1 MFHLRLPAALPV
13 TLAVALAACSDSTQ
27 PTDPAAST
35 NEPDLRASGSQQPA
49 GPLALGRAVRGFG
62 GFFLDAQG
70 APTVYLVD
78 ASQRANAAS
87 ALEPWLRAN
96 GKSAAALQV
105 RKGEFAWTDLER
117 WFAKASPAAFGIRGT
132 VYVDADE
139 AANRIRV
146 AVERGTPPEQI
157 RGALVQA
164 GIPAEAI
171 LVTESA
177 PIRALATLRD
187 AVRPTV
193 GGLQINFDPDPG
205 SPGSFVCTLG
215 FNAIAGGQRSFITN
229 SHCTNEQGGTE
240 GTVYGQPLLSGGVI
254 ATEVADPEYLHRGC
268 YASFVCRFSDAARAA
283 YAQGIESSLGD
294 IARTPGPNTTG
305 SQQLTIGGRFTITG
319 EDLSTEFVVGSV
331 LNKVGR
337 TSGWTQGPVSLTC
350 IDVLQS
356 GSRFVKLC
364 QTLVEA
370 NSLGGDSGSPVFALA
385 GSNNVTLAGILWGGG
400 DNVFVFSPLANIER
414 ELGPLTTH

>member
-1 MFHLRLPAALPV
+1 VRMFRLRLPAALPAAI
-13 TLAVALAACSDSTQ
+13 AVALAACSDSTQ
-27 PTDPAAST
+27 PTDPAASPD
-35 NEPDLRASGSQQPA
+35 NPDLRASGSQQPA
-49 GPLALGRAVRGFG
+49 GPLALGKTVRGFG

-70 APTVYLVD
+70 APTVYLTD
-78 ASQRANAAS
+78 ASQRATAAR

-96 GKSAAALQV
+96 GTSAAALQV

-132 VYVDADE
+132 IYVDADE
-139 AANRIRV
+139 AANRIHV
-146 AVERGTPPEQI
+146 AVERGTSADQI
-157 RGALVQA
+157 RAALVQA
-164 GIPAEAI
+164 GIPAEAV
-171 LVTESA
+171 LVTESP

-193 GGLQINFDPDPG
+193 GGLQINFDPDPA

-229 SHCTNEQGGTE
+229 SHCSNQQGGTE

-254 ATEVADPEYLHRGC
+254 ATEVDDPNYVRGRDC
-268 YASFVCRFSDAARAA
+268 YASFVCRYSDALRAA
-283 YAQGIESSLGD
+283 YAAGTTSSLGT
-294 IARTPGPNTTG
+294 IARTPGPNNTG
-305 SQQLTIGGRFTITG
+305 SQQLTLAGDFTITG

-370 NSLGGDSGSPVFALA
+370 NSLGGDSGSPVFAA
-385 GSNNVTLAGILWGGG
+385 AEGSNNVTLAGILWGGAET
-400 DNVFVFSPLANIER
+400 SSCSAR
-414 ELGPLTTH
+414 